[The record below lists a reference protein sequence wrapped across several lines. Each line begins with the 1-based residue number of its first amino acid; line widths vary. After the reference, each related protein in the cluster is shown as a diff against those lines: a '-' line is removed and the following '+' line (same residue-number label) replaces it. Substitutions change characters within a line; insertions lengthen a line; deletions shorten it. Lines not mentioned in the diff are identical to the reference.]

1 MFETITVPAKPK
13 RRDERKRAYREDEEQ
28 KPKQQPPYHV
38 ILWNDDDHSYEYVIR
53 MLHALFG
60 HRPEMGFL
68 LADKVDKTGCAIV
81 CTTTKE
87 HAELKQEQ
95 IHAFGPDEVIPDCAG
110 SMSATIEPAE
120 TED

>member
-1 MFETITVPAKPK
+1 MLETISVPVKQKP
-13 RRDERKRAYREDEEQ
+13 RGQRKNKHREEEEQ

-53 MLHALFG
+53 MMQTLFG
-60 HRPEMGFL
+60 HPPELGFL
-68 LADKVDKTGCAIV
+68 LADKVDKTGCAVV

-95 IHAFGPDEVIPDCAG
+95 IHAFGPDEGIANCAG
-110 SMSATIEPAE
+110 SMTATIEPAE

>member
-13 RRDERKRAYREDEEQ
+13 YHGERKRACREEEEQ

-53 MLHALFG
+53 MLQTLFG

-68 LADKVDKTGCAIV
+68 LADKVDKTGCAVV

-95 IHAFGPDEVIPDCAG
+95 IHAFGPDEEIPNCAG

>member
-1 MFETITVPAKPK
+1 MLDTITLPPKPK
-13 RRDERKRAYREDEEQ
+13 PHGKRKDKYREEDEQ

-60 HRPEMGFL
+60 HQPEKGFL
-68 LADKVDKTGCAIV
+68 LADKVDKTGCAVV

-95 IHAFGPDEVIPDCAG
+95 IHAFGPDDGIPECAG